1 MKRPVILAA
10 ILIAITAV
18 AFITVGLAYTASVE
32 NSDNTTPVEYVV
44 LSQSEFTFNQN
55 GLRLDTLGGDVGTAY
70 IVNYAEPLM
79 GKNDKKFQI
88 DSVDYHGYAVGTD
101 TLKVTSVGNAV
112 TSPIK
117 VSLCTFGTGFK
128 DFSEDYLGWRY
139 VMKIEGKD
147 NDNGDLLWYACY
159 DGRPPAVGSEDGLV
173 GWKVFKDMGTEWEEV
188 SHLDVHFGAG
198 IDDYKTT
205 LYIAGPGETI
215 RDGSMLKAAEESV
228 KATGDTSVKA
238 VWIAK
243 TDSDHKITI
252 RSGSESYE
260 FYGWIK
266 SDSQENS
273 MKVYEEGKESEYI
286 EPEGEILSGGDYYA
300 VYKISDVPSYKE
312 TYYEWTGKQ
321 YEWTATN
328 DNDGKA
334 DRYKNIFHID
344 LPEDGSVIVYYFVG
358 WYESTE
364 PPSFPEGHSA
374 TAYIAPGTNVS
385 MTSNHTYYAMYY
397 ATKSSTYTETY
408 WEWNGTEY
416 SNVSTREN
424 DGVADRANKEQFSI
438 GDVTYTFKGWKET
451 GAAPVDPLGEPDR
464 LPGESVSLE
473 SDHVFYALYQ
483 KAEEAAPIETYYEWN
498 GVGTVYESSNT
509 LTYVTIN
516 DGIVDLQRVATI
528 TIEGVVYAFRGWV
541 ATEPSSV
548 TDGSLPRIAP
558 DTEIDRTMDV
568 SYYAVYIQVAMSF
581 TESYYEW
588 NGTEYSVSVTSIGDG
603 LTDAPW
609 TEKILNSDNTA
620 AYTFSGWYKPDQNAI
635 PTTTPKEYNLLSQT
649 ELQTFVQKGNE
660 ITVGNHEYYA
670 VYTKISPNPT
680 ATYHE
685 WGDSGYSVKN
695 ISEAGSGKAETATE
709 GHIQASI
716 SKNEKAIYIP
726 GSTYVLPDKEILSDT
741 DQPTGKGFIGWSYNG
756 KTYMP
761 GQRLTQI
768 NGDIEITAV
777 WGSEVTI
784 KYSAGIG
791 KGTKNDDSVLPG
803 TLWELPD
810 GSSDFRYYEG
820 GTAPADPDNDDM
832 FFLGWA
838 AIIGNND
845 PVYYKAGE
853 IIKVTYSMIL
863 EAQYGFKIKFSSGH
877 ESATGSMDPIIVKPG
892 APFILPNVKYT
903 LAGHAPHHWM
913 HDSHKGNMDHVEY
926 YSPGDQLIS
935 TMNIELIV
943 QWATEYYTISFD
955 ANGGTGT
962 MESKPS
968 LKGSRYVL
976 PLSDFTPPA
985 SSYLAGWTVGE
996 MDYSVGE
1003 TITID
1008 GDTEIKARW
1017 EQTEKV
1023 VIRYDNS
1030 NMADVTGD
1038 AVQFELADGASFILD
1053 NCGFTKTGYGFSK
1066 WQIGTTQYDPGTKI
1080 DSKAND
1086 MVTVVDGVNTITIQ
1100 PVFSNTGL
1108 HTLTFKSDYGLNRPY
1123 ILNEGASFILPNI
1136 HYTRANHLS
1145 HEWVCEKKSGDYAST
1160 EYHSPG
1166 DVITVQ
1172 NNTDV
1177 MVEWEEI
1184 LVSNRAYTIQFDR
1197 NYPGEGSG
1205 TMDDVTVA
1213 PGSAYVLPVCGF
1225 KRTGYMFDKWM
1236 IANEEYSPGSV
1247 INAVRDTTTV
1257 KALWKESVTVTTDYG
1272 CGNEPVSETMKTG
1285 TWFRVPVNNEL
1296 RTGGPADEDFGWLFK
1311 GWLVTVGDKW
1321 NTDTRYVA
1329 MSFISPV
1336 DSTGERDGY
1345 MIKDGTVK
1353 FIYDVNDQQD
1363 P

>member
-44 LSQSEFTFNQN
+44 LSQSKFTIDQN
-55 GLRLDTLGGDVGTAY
+55 GLRLDTLSSDVGTAY
-70 IVNYAEPLM
+70 ILNYAEPLTDST
-79 GKNDKKFQI
+79 KTYKFKI
-88 DSVDYHGYAVGTD
+88 DDIEYYGYAVGTD
-101 TLKVTSVGNAV
+101 TLEVTSVGNAA

-117 VSLCTFGTGFK
+117 VSLSTFGSGFK
-128 DFSEDYLGWRY
+128 DFSDSYLSWRY

-147 NDNGDLLWYACY
+147 GSNHDLLWYACY
-159 DGRPPAVGSEDGLV
+159 DGRPPALGSQDDLV
-173 GWKVFKDMGTEWEEV
+173 GWTVYKYKGEGKWDEV
-188 SHLDVHFGAG
+188 SYLDVYFGSG
-198 IDDYKTT
+198 IAAYNTT
-205 LYIAGPGETI
+205 LYIAGPGESI
-215 RDGSMLKAAEESV
+215 RDGSVLKEAEDSV
-228 KATGDTSVKA
+228 KATGNTTVTA

-260 FYGWIK
+260 FYGWIR
-266 SDSQENS
+266 SDIKEDS
-273 MKVYEEGKESEYI
+273 MRVYEKDKESEYI
-286 EPEGEILSGGDYYA
+286 VPEGDIASEGNYYA

-321 YEWTATN
+321 YEWTATK

-334 DRYKNIFHID
+334 DRYKNISHTD
-344 LPEDGSVIVYYFVG
+344 LPGDGSEIVYYFVG

-364 PPSFPEGHSA
+364 PPVSPEGHSA

-385 MTSNHTYYAMYY
+385 TTSDHTYYGMYY
-397 ATKSSTYTETY
+397 VTKSSIFTETY
-408 WEWNGTEY
+408 YEWNGVGKEY
-416 SNVSTREN
+416 DSSNTLTYVTIN
-424 DGVADRANKEQFSI
+424 DGVADRANKEQFTI
-438 GDVTYTFKGWKET
+438 GNVTYTFKGWKET
-451 GAAPVDPLGEPDR
+451 GTAPVDPLGEPDR

-473 SDHVFYALYQ
+473 SGHEFYALYQ
-483 KAEEAAPIETYYEWN
+483 IAEETSPTETYYEWN
-498 GVGTVYESSNT
+498 GVKTEYDSSNT

-516 DGIVDLQRVATI
+516 DGIVDLQRVATLTLNGI
-528 TIEGVVYAFRGWV
+528 VYAFRGWV
-541 ATEPSSV
+541 ATVPSSV
-548 TDGSLPRIAP
+548 TDGSLPLIAP
-558 DTEIDRTMDV
+558 DTEIDRTKDV
-568 SYYAVYIQVAMSF
+568 SYYAVYIQVAVSF
-581 TESYYEW
+581 TESYHEW

-603 LTDAPW
+603 LTDAQW
-609 TEKILNSDNTA
+609 TKKILNSDNTA
-620 AYTFSGWYKPDQNAI
+620 AYTFSGWYKSDQNAI
-635 PTTTPKEYNLLSQT
+635 PTTTPKEYNSLSPT
-649 ELQTFVQKGNE
+649 ELQTFVQTGIE

-670 VYTKISPNPT
+670 VYTKISNPT

-695 ISEAGSGKAETATE
+695 KSEAGQGKAETATE

-756 KTYMP
+756 RTYMP

-768 NGDIEITAV
+768 NSDIEITAV

-791 KGTKNDDSVLPG
+791 KGTKNDDTVLPG
-803 TLWELPD
+803 TPWELPD

-820 GTAPADPDNDDM
+820 GTAPADSANDDM

-877 ESATGSMDPIIVKPG
+877 ESSTGSMKPIIVKPG
-892 APFILPNVKYT
+892 APFILPNVEYT
-903 LAGHAPHHWM
+903 LASHAPHHWM
-913 HDSHKGNMDHVEY
+913 HDSHIGNMDHVEY

-935 TMNIELIV
+935 TMNIELMV

-962 MESKPS
+962 M
-968 LKGSRYVL
+968 
-976 PLSDFTPPA
+976 
-985 SSYLAGWTVGE
+985 
-996 MDYSVGE
+996 
-1003 TITID
+1003 
-1008 GDTEIKARW
+1008 
-1017 EQTEKV
+1017 
-1023 VIRYDNS
+1023 
-1030 NMADVTGD
+1030 
-1038 AVQFELADGASFILD
+1038 
-1053 NCGFTKTGYGFSK
+1053 
-1066 WQIGTTQYDPGTKI
+1066 
-1080 DSKAND
+1080 
-1086 MVTVVDGVNTITIQ
+1086 
-1100 PVFSNTGL
+1100 
-1108 HTLTFKSDYGLNRPY
+1108 
-1123 ILNEGASFILPNI
+1123 
-1136 HYTRANHLS
+1136 
-1145 HEWVCEKKSGDYAST
+1145 
-1160 EYHSPG
+1160 
-1166 DVITVQ
+1166 
-1172 NNTDV
+1172 
-1177 MVEWEEI
+1177 
-1184 LVSNRAYTIQFDR
+1184 
-1197 NYPGEGSG
+1197 
-1205 TMDDVTVA
+1205 DDVTVA
-1213 PGSAYVLPVCGF
+1213 PGSAYVLPECGF

-1247 INAVRDTTTV
+1247 INAVRDTAIV

-1272 CGNEPVSETMKTG
+1272 CGKEPVSETMKTG

-1311 GWLVTVGDKW
+1311 GWLLTVGDKW

-1353 FIYDVNDQQD
+1353 FIYDSNNQSA